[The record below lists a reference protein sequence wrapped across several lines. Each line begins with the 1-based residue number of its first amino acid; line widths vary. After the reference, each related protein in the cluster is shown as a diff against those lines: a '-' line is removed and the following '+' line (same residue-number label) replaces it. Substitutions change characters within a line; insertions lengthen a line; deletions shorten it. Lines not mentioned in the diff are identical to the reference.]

1 MNFNNFGLV
10 ILPIFIPS
18 GDAIFNWLQTFVV
31 SPGFG
36 GLAAVVAATIAFFG
50 VRRQINA
57 TKKDK
62 KEERWWATL
71 TWVYDKASNAK
82 DKADP
87 LPKIIAVQVLNE
99 LRTTADE
106 NSPLQSQTADALVT
120 LFSNTANA
128 PGAEEAN
135 SSTDSHGMHFITSSS
150 QQLLRS
156 TVAEYWKAA
165 AQMQPQSSRGR
176 IAAIAYE
183 AQVGATIGEYA
194 TNHGLTVSSE
204 LLTKGKSSD
213 RVHRPDAVVSANG
226 KALAV
231 EIFSRSNTRELEA
244 NVITRASSLVG
255 CRAVDNAGDDIEI
268 VRVLVVTNAS
278 RYPETQPGHPQ
289 VVVWRSSDD
298 DDSLHSAVEDF
309 AREQGL

>member
-1 MNFNNFGLV
+1 MSFHDYDPV

-18 GDAIFNWLQTFVV
+18 SDAVFNWLQTFVV

-71 TWVYDKASNAK
+71 TWVFDKASSAE

-87 LPKIIAVQVLNE
+87 LPKVIAVQVLNE
-99 LRTTADE
+99 LRNTADE
-106 NSPLQSQTADALVT
+106 SSPLQSQTADALVT

-128 PGAEEAN
+128 QAAEE
-135 SSTDSHGMHFITSSS
+135 SKKSTNTPGTHFTTSSS

-156 TVAEYWKAA
+156 AVAEYWKAA
-165 AQMQPQSSRGR
+165 AQMQPPSSRGR

-183 AQVGATIGEYA
+183 AEVVAAIGKYA
-194 TNHGLTVSSE
+194 NNYGLTVSGE
-204 LLTKGKSSD
+204 LLSEGKSSGQ
-213 RVHRPDAVVSANG
+213 VHRPDVVLSANG
-226 KALAV
+226 KALAI
-231 EIFSRSNTRELEA
+231 EIFSRSGSRGLEADVISKAKSLLGSRSVDHAGNELE
-244 NVITRASSLVG
+244 VVG
-255 CRAVDNAGDDIEI
+255 VVA
-268 VRVLVVTNAS
+268 VTNAS
-278 RYPETQPGHPQ
+278 LFPDTSPGDPQ
-289 VVVWRSSDD
+289 VVLWRNNDD
-298 DDSLHSAVEDF
+298 DGSLQSIVQEF
-309 AREQGL
+309 ARERGL